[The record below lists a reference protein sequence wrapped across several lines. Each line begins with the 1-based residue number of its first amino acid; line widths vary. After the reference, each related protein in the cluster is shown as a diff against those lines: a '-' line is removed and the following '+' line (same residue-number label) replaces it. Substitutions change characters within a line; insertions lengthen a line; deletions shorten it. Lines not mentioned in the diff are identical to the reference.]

1 MKSIHRQRA
10 QFLGNRFTASFRR
23 LILLSIFFGSILGVR
38 PASASEDC
46 NVRNI
51 ADMVKAISIL
61 RQVENSLNFLALSQ
75 VDAIVDIAT
84 GVHTLELYSHES
96 GFYGPLGGLRKAT
109 DKNETVLNNLDKSIR
124 RLATYETVEPQYKD
138 LRENTNQIVG
148 AGYDVLRELES
159 GDAAGA
165 TRVYAS
171 TTVVALNEA
180 RADAYTAMSNLE
192 RSISRAGL
200 LCK

>member
-1 MKSIHRQRA
+1 ML
-10 QFLGNRFTASFRR
+10 FASM
-23 LILLSIFFGSILGVR
+23 FGMRS
-38 PASASEDC
+38 ASANEEC

-51 ADMVKAISIL
+51 ADMVKVISIL

-75 VDAIVDIAT
+75 ADAIVDIAT
-84 GVHTLELYSHES
+84 GIHTLELYNSES

-109 DKNETVLNNLDKSIR
+109 DKTESDLHNLDKSIR
-124 RLATYETVEPQYKD
+124 RLATYETVESRYED
-138 LRENTNQIVG
+138 LRENTNKIVG
-148 AGYDVLRELES
+148 AGYEVLRELEA

-171 TTVVALNEA
+171 KTVVALYEA

-200 LCK
+200 RCE